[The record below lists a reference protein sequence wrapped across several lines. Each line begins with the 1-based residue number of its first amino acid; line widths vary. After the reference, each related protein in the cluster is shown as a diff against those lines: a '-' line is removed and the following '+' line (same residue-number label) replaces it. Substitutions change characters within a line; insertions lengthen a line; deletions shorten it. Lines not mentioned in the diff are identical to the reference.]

1 MNKALGIVAL
11 VAGLA
16 AVGEAAYIASM
27 RSQVSEMRDR
37 IARVELRQKELA
49 AKSQVARLEEQVAKV
64 ETDVVETKRSVA
76 AMPAPSSADP
86 SSSPAPAIG
95 PTVSSDE
102 LAAMIDKKV
111 EEKVKA
117 QGQDNGFGGKKR
129 PLRDVAKELEMPHE
143 VEVAMAKVVNEAKQ
157 ASFELLQTPRSDGTN
172 LVDDLVAAFK
182 SGEKAT
188 ENVQQVFMRIFK
200 ENVPGTNETYF
211 AAVLKIS
218 EEAMK
223 KFETVLTPEQLTKY
237 KHTGVGPL
245 DLETG
250 FDPFAEYMKK

>member
-1 MNKALGIVAL
+1 MNKALGVVAL

-16 AVGEAAYIASM
+16 AIGEAAYIASM
-27 RSQVSEMRDR
+27 RLQVTAMRDR
-37 IARVELRQKELA
+37 LDRVESRQKELA
-49 AKSQVARLEEQVAKV
+49 AKAQLAKLEEQVARV
-64 ETDVVETKRSVA
+64 ETDVVETKRSA
-76 AMPAPSSADP
+76 AAKPSSAADP
-86 SSSPAPAIG
+86 STSPAPAIG
-95 PTVSSDE
+95 PTISPDE
-102 LAAMIDKKV
+102 IAEMIDRKV
-111 EEKVKA
+111 DEKVKA

-143 VEVAMAKVVNEAKQ
+143 VEVAMAKLVNEAKQ

-218 EEAMK
+218 DEAMK
-223 KFETVLTPEQLTKY
+223 KFEGVLTPEQLTKY